1 MHLSPVVRSLMSR
14 WMRQDDPSSISDYS
28 RCNALTF
35 PSVYWFLELVESL
48 LPAPRLRHSDEPTQI
63 KVFPLSDC
71 GNKSIDY
78 RNNRPGLH
86 LHVTR
91 LRHTGWWTIRQIQMD
106 AASMEKNKRDL
117 LSQHFCFFF
126 LETKIE
132 MVLGINLRKSILQL
146 NINESTF
153 WWELFY
159 WCDASRPL
167 SDWIMPI
174 TSCQIRLT
182 GPRRKPARG
191 VVINLEHQICSG
203 ELQVRAPQR
212 GGSQ

>member
-1 MHLSPVVRSLMSR
+1 MS
-14 WMRQDDPSSISDYS
+14 QD
-28 RCNALTF
+28 
-35 PSVYWFLELVESL
+35 
-48 LPAPRLRHSDEPTQI
+48 
-63 KVFPLSDC
+63 
-71 GNKSIDY
+71 
-78 RNNRPGLH
+78 
-86 LHVTR
+86 

-132 MVLGINLRKSILQL
+132 MVFGRGINLIKSILQL
-146 NINESTF
+146 NINESPF

-203 ELQVRAPQR
+203 ELEPHREEGVTKVYIIIATHLTFSCICSYK
-212 GGSQ
+212 SQGMDTPNLL